1 MSYGQERSPKSAP
14 QNVLDLSAN
23 FKNKTTI
30 KNDKTMK
37 TTLLRFKVQN
47 FRSIEESDW
56 IGISDN
62 SCLVG
67 TNEAGKT
74 NLLLAL
80 WKLNPANNEP
90 IIPLDDFPRN
100 LFSNYKA
107 GQHENDVF
115 ISADFLLDEQ
125 FSEKIATELNC
136 DKIQVEK
143 VLVRRKYNGR
153 YIVTFPYSQIAK
165 FPSSRIN
172 SLFTTFKS
180 ELLISETYHKED
192 EKLKTKIS
200 ETIEQITKEIPSGF
214 VTKKDLEIIMSTIKE
229 MYEDFGRK
237 VNLPN
242 FFDHNLIK
250 KLNFFISAFEGNP
263 IETTSEIRQK
273 VLKEIPKFVYY
284 SDYGNLDSEIFL
296 PRVIEDFKRDDLSE
310 TARAKVR
317 TLRVLFKFVNL
328 SPEEIYELGDDRK
341 VIVKKLNYNNQEISS
356 EEEKPS
362 EAEIREWADKKRER
376 GILLRSAAS
385 QLTLNFKQWWQQGNY
400 IFEFEADGNHF
411 RINVSD
417 SLRPEAIELEGRSRG
432 LQWFFSFFLVFL
444 VETKEGHSNAILLL
458 DEPGLSLHPIA
469 QYDLAKFFRKLS
481 EDNQLVYTSHSPFL
495 VDMDNLANV
504 KVVYVDT
511 ETGRTKVS
519 SDLRYNGQDTERSI
533 YPIHAALGL
542 TVSDTLLLGCTPILV
557 EGVSDQIYL
566 NLIKRYLIGVG
577 KLKYSKEFVFIPT
590 GGVKGMGPVSKLVS
604 SRDDEL
610 PFVLLDSDQAGK
622 NFQQSLKNG
631 RYKGNE
637 SRILEI
643 SDFLGKDSYEI
654 EDLIPSQSIISLVDR
669 LYRCDNYFED
679 AFVKGKP
686 IVDQIEEWA
695 TKNSIQLKIG
705 WKVDIAKAIHNRFE
719 KVFESIEDSL
729 DEKWSRLFQKL
740 TE

>member
-1 MSYGQERSPKSAP
+1 
-14 QNVLDLSAN
+14 
-23 FKNKTTI
+23 
-30 KNDKTMK
+30 MK
-37 TTLLRFKVQN
+37 TKLLRFKVHN

-56 IGISDN
+56 IDISDN

-80 WKLNPANNEP
+80 WKLNPANKEP

-107 GQHENDVF
+107 GGHEKDVF
-115 ISADFLLDEQ
+115 ISADFLLQEEFSQAIADEL
-125 FSEKIATELNC
+125 KC

-143 VLVRRKYNGR
+143 VLVKRKYNGN
-153 YIVTFPYSQIAK
+153 YIIAFPYSKINK

-172 SLFTTFKS
+172 SFISLFKQSLTV
-180 ELLISETYHKED
+180 SETFQKED
-192 EKLKTKIS
+192 EKLKAKIL
-200 ETIEQITKEIPSGF
+200 IN
-214 VTKKDLEIIMSTIKE
+214 LEKIIKE
-229 MYEDFGRK
+229 LPVDVVQRKDIENIKIAIKKMYEEFGRK

-242 FFDHNLIK
+242 FFEINLVK
-250 KLNFFISAFEGNP
+250 KLDFFLAAFDGSP
-263 IETTSEIRQK
+263 IETTNEIRLK
-273 VLKEIPKFVYY
+273 ILKEIPKFVYY

-296 PRVIEDFKRDDLSE
+296 PRVIEDFQRDDLSE

-341 VIVKKLNYNNQEISS
+341 VIVKKLNYNDQEISS

-362 EAEIREWADKKRER
+362 EEEIREWADKKRER

-444 VETKEGHSNAILLL
+444 VETKEGHSNSILLL

-481 EDNQLVYTSHSPFL
+481 EDNQLLYTSHSPFL

-504 KVVYVDT
+504 KVVYVDA
-511 ETGRTKVS
+511 ESGRTKVS
-519 SDLRYNGQDTERSI
+519 SDLRYNGQDTQKSI

-566 NLIKRYLIGVG
+566 NLVKRYLISIG

-604 SRDDEL
+604 SRDEEL

-622 NFQQSLKNG
+622 NFQKNLKNA
-631 RYKGNE
+631 RYKGHEN
-637 SRILEI
+637 RILEI
-643 SDFLGKDSYEI
+643 SDFLGEGSFEI
-654 EDLIPSQSIISLVDR
+654 EDLMPSQSIISLIDR

-679 AFVKGKP
+679 NYIKGSP
-686 IVDQIEEWA
+686 IVNQIEEWA
-695 TKNSIQLKIG
+695 TNNSIQLKNG

-719 KVFESIEDSL
+719 KVFETIEDSL
-729 DEKWSRLFQKL
+729 ADKWNNLFVRLIDNK
-740 TE
+740 

>member
-1 MSYGQERSPKSAP
+1 
-14 QNVLDLSAN
+14 
-23 FKNKTTI
+23 
-30 KNDKTMK
+30 MK
-37 TTLLRFKVQN
+37 TRLLRFKVQN

-56 IGISDN
+56 IEISDN

-107 GQHENDVF
+107 GKHENDVF
-115 ISADFLLDEQ
+115 ISADFLLEEK
-125 FSEKIATELNC
+125 FSEKIATELKC
-136 DKIQVEK
+136 DKVQVEK
-143 VLVRRKYNGR
+143 VLVRRMYNGTY
-153 YIVTFPYSQIAK
+153 YITFPYSQIEK
-165 FPSSRIN
+165 FPSTRIN
-172 SLFTTFKS
+172 SLLTTFKS
-180 ELLISETYHKED
+180 KLLESEVYQKED
-192 EKLKTKIS
+192 EKLKNKIS
-200 ETIEQITKEIPSGF
+200 KTIEKTIAEIPTDF
-214 VTKKDLEIIMSTIKE
+214 VTKTDLEKIISKIKE
-229 MYEDFGRK
+229 MYADFGRK
-237 VNLPN
+237 VNLPT

-250 KLNFFISAFEGNP
+250 KLNFFVSAFDGTP
-263 IETTSEIRQK
+263 IQTTSEIRQK

-362 EAEIREWADKKRER
+362 EEEIREWADKKRER

-519 SDLRYNGQDTERSI
+519 SDLRYNGQDTEKSI

-643 SDFLGKDSYEI
+643 SDFLGNDSYEI

-669 LYRCDNYFED
+669 QYRCDNYFED

-686 IVDQIEEWA
+686 IVNQIEEWA
-695 TKNSIQLKIG
+695 TKNSIQLKMG
-705 WKVDIAKAIHNRFE
+705 WKVDIAKAIHNRFD
-719 KVFESIEDSL
+719 KAFESIEDSL
-729 DEKWSRLFQKL
+729 DEKWSSLFQKL